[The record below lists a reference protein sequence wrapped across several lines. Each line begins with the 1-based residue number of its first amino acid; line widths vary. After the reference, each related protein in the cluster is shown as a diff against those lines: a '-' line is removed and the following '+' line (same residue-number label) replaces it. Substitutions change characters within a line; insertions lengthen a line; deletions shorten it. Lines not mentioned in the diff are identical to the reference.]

1 MDALGLLELS
11 SIARGY
17 RALDALVKRSPITVL
32 QANLVEPGHYLV
44 LFGGGVAE
52 VEEAMLAG
60 LEVAKGCVL
69 ASLQLPM
76 VHEQVLSGLQGT
88 VGLDAEPDTLG
99 IVEAKTVSGGLQ
111 ACDRALKDDY
121 VSLAGL
127 RIAPGL
133 GGRSYFVV
141 QGAQH
146 DVEAALE
153 SARVVLGDGAHALE
167 CVPRP
172 HPDFVAQVLRAA
184 PFSLSPQSPS

>member
-1 MDALGLLELS
+1 MYPCPRQTEHLFPH
-11 SIARGY
+11 RH
-17 RALDALVKRSPITVL
+17 
-32 QANLVEPGHYLV
+32 NLVEPGHYLV

-60 LEVAKGCVL
+60 LEVAIGCVL

-111 ACDRALKDDY
+111 ACDRALKDAY

>member
-17 RALDALVKRSPITVL
+17 RALDALVKRSPVTVL

-52 VEEAMLAG
+52 VQEAMAAG
-60 LEVAKGCVL
+60 LESAEGCVL
-69 ASLQLPM
+69 ASLELPM
-76 VHEQVLSGLQGT
+76 VHEQVLSGLRGT
-88 VGLDAEPDTLG
+88 LALEADPDTLG
-99 IVEAKTVSGGLQ
+99 IVEAKTVSAGLQ
-111 ACDRALKDDY
+111 ACDRVLKDAY
-121 VSLAGL
+121 VTLAGL
-127 RIAPGL
+127 RITPGL

-141 QGAQH
+141 QGQQH

-153 SARVVLGDGAHALE
+153 AARAVLGDAAHALE

-184 PFSLSPQSPS
+184 PFSLSSQG

>member
-17 RALDALVKRSPITVL
+17 RALDAVVKRSPVTVL
-32 QANLVEPGHYLV
+32 QANVVEPGHYLI

-52 VEEAMLAG
+52 VQEGMSAG
-60 LEVAKGCVL
+60 LESAEGCVL
-69 ASLQLPM
+69 ASLELPM
-76 VHEQVLSGLQGT
+76 VHPQVLAGLRGALA
-88 VGLDAEPDTLG
+88 LDVDPDTLG
-99 IVEAKTVSGGLQ
+99 IVEAKTVSGGLE
-111 ACDRALKDDY
+111 ACDRALKDAY

-127 RIAPGL
+127 RITPGL

-141 QGAQH
+141 QGEQH
-146 DVEAALE
+146 DVQAALE
-153 SARVVLGDGAHALE
+153 AAGAVLGDGAHALE

-184 PFSLSPQSPS
+184 PFSLSS